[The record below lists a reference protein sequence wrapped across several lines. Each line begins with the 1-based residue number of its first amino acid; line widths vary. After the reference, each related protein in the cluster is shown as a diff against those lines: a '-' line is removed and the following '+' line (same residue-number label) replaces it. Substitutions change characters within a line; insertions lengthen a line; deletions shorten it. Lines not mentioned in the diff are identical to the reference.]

1 MYKITKVEDHYEVVL
16 SNDKWG
22 TGLLSDKEREERIN
36 RAEIITEVKLTGNS
50 ETELKGLI
58 RMIAEETGVAREI
71 YNSAIQDCIN
81 KLKED
86 ENKK

>member
-1 MYKITKVEDHYEVVL
+1 MYKITKVEDHYEVRDV
-16 SNDKWG
+16 DG
-22 TGLLSDKEREERIN
+22 DIT
-36 RAEIITEVKLTGNS
+36 TEVHLSGLT
-50 ETELKGLI
+50 ETEVKGLI